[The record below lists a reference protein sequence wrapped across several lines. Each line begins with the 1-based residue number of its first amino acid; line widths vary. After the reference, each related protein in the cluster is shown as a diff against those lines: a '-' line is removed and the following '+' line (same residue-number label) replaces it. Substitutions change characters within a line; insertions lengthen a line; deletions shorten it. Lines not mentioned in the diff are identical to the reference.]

1 MTSEIGKRI
10 EAPEHSGPKRRSRQ
24 ASQGEGP
31 DHAATIDVPSA
42 PSHGQDSAN
51 VPIADGERD
60 SIVPLASDIPV
71 RTGIWSR
78 QRLAKRLR
86 DEILIT
92 DGNEQSVFDTE
103 RLDASAYRLTMG
115 EEVYVSPT
123 NEDAHATVRLLKARE
138 GFIIPPGQFAFLLSE
153 EVVRVPDDALA
164 FISLR
169 SKKTKFRGLVNVSGF
184 HADPGYYG
192 RLIFAVFN
200 AGPGDVHLRR
210 GDDLFAIFFADLTE
224 ATDKPRSIK
233 EGFMGIPADLISP
246 ISGKIQSFA
255 GLEAKIDDVEEDITD
270 RLQKLEKD
278 NAIVRWATAL
288 ILGALITLFVKFIVI
303 DPHTESHI
311 QQTVP
316 TGSSH
321 D

>member
-1 MTSEIGKRI
+1 VTSEGGKRI
-10 EAPEHSGPKRRSRQ
+10 EAPERSGPKRRSRQ
-24 ASQGEGP
+24 ASQGEAP
-31 DHAATIDVPSA
+31 AHAAVIDVPSA

-51 VPIADGERD
+51 VSIVDGERD
-60 SIVPLASDIPV
+60 SIAPLASDIPV

-86 DEILIT
+86 DELLIT
-92 DGNEQSVFDTE
+92 DGNEESVFDTE

-123 NEDAHATVRLLKARE
+123 NEDAHATVRLLKERE
-138 GFIIPPGQFAFLLSE
+138 GFVIPPGQFAFLLSE

-255 GLEAKIDDVEEDITD
+255 GLEAKIDDVEEDITE
-270 RLQKLEKD
+270 RLQKLERD

-288 ILGALITLFVKFIVI
+288 ILGALIALFVKFIVV
-303 DPHTESHI
+303 DPHTGSHT
-311 QQTVP
+311 QQIVP
-316 TGSSH
+316 TEASH